1 VQQPAQPPGNIQ
13 LAAPI
18 NPVSVPGPPSQST
31 NLAPDISTYPSTGD
45 PYFQL
50 TGDVVPQEDVS
61 GWYVYPAANGSVL
74 FNNLIPPPMPVVNQ
88 GNLHA
93 FGDAIFYNGDT
104 LMPDTWYLNP
114 SLTGEIFLN
123 DASGTQLLHSID
135 GNLFYNNE
143 LLAKAND
150 IQDIADWSLY
160 PSIAQVELAGQNI
173 IQAGDISGASAHIT
187 SITTTNLGFGGATGT
202 TLSLSGAASVGSLN
216 SGGIINASSHQIQNA
231 TAITIGPSA
240 VGTLTSIDG
249 TALTWNG
256 NAITTGG
263 GGAAQNWSS
272 YPALVSVDLSGQSVQ
287 NGGILNASGIIIG
300 SGSSGIVLANR
311 LSSLAGATDP
321 PMLITAYQGLSV
333 TADAGNITTTAG
345 AVSGSGNITTTAAGV
360 ITNNSTGSINNVGN
374 NYEITADGGLNPLI
388 TPNINLLSKNGNG
401 GQVNVTADPG
411 SIVAL
416 GGKVTITANG
426 GTVYV
431 PQTPPAPPLA
441 ITVGGEVDIL
451 ANTGSGG
458 LYTAT
463 SAVKIGAAGINI
475 YAGALPSISSLLGYL
490 FQYGTLG
497 VSICAGLPATGIQF
511 PGTVYV
517 YGVGVPGVAGGVR
530 IESPQGIQMLSDTYI
545 HNLYPLDGDGLVI
558 QGRSLPTGYVTIKD
572 VAALTMTG
580 SGHIKTDFINSA
592 SGNGLFYEDTIRPF
606 PSLIRPGFEAYTI
619 KPPQAISAIP
629 ENLVISGN
637 PFPALGYKNYVQ
649 IQNADSIAFDVS
661 GSGSLTGVQTINGS
675 AYPPALPPIGD
686 VADWALFNAKQSVD
700 VSGFDL
706 NNVNNMTMLGNGLI
720 TAAGQLS
727 IFSDLAGDL
736 TLAANGGGNVNI
748 GTGNAGDIFIQTV
761 GAGHDLS
768 LAGDTVNITANAA
781 MNINTTAGN
790 TTIEGTD
797 IVMTAASDFSASAT
811 TGSAGINGQVD
822 VSLYAATG
830 NVNLVADSGEVIVQD
845 SVLNMNTHKIT
856 NLVAGTANT
865 DAVNFQQLT
874 TVVTSKDSTEFFVS
888 DNGNDITG
896 NGSFFAPFLTIQKA
910 ITQAE
915 LISSAANVCVI
926 QVASGHYN
934 ENLTFL
940 KGYIIV
946 NGALSSQTG
955 NEVCE
960 LTGSVSIALVG
971 ANDLFNRQVTFQG
984 FNFTTGP
991 GQAIT
996 DTSTSSHTVTFQD
1009 CKAFVYQQFFVSTAT
1024 CPDMRLYITNVEV
1037 SQTYLLSVS
1046 PVIVTNVG
1054 LAEFERLD
1062 VSCVGNVTAIVVGGT
1077 SVLNRL
1083 SLSTLDA
1090 TNAAT
1095 TLLPLLSI
1103 TSSTTATHS
1112 LGNVAFAFQSA
1123 VAKTA
1128 TNAMF
1133 IGSSINTAI
1142 IMLNCV
1148 FTLTGTASS
1157 TNNCVGYNGV
1167 GSPTIAGINNTSLNV
1182 NVTLPQTTSVQSGIT
1197 QIQYT
1202 NIQPPGLA
1210 TYSSTADQ
1218 VIAVTG
1224 TPQALTY
1231 NTTQFNQG
1239 TTLAANSRVYVNA
1252 QGNYALSYSVELF
1265 HTGVGLTQTAT
1276 TFLKKNGTT
1285 IANTG
1290 RQWSIPSG
1298 GFQNAVMAEFTV
1310 SLNAGDY
1317 VEVFFSGDTS
1327 LSANATAAAGALPAI
1342 PSVVFNIKQFR

>member
-1 VQQPAQPPGNIQ
+1 MDDVPIPDLSRVATVQVINPTPPPPLPPAPVYQMPVVIPAQPPQYEPVQRPPGDIARTVEQ
-13 LAAPI
+13 SVLPTTAPA
-18 NPVSVPGPPSQST
+18 VVST
-31 NLAPDISTYPSTGD
+31 NLAPDISTFPSSNE

-50 TGDVVPQEDVS
+50 TGDVAPQEDVS
-61 GWYVYPAANGSVL
+61 GWYIYPAANGSVL
-74 FNNLIPPPMPVVNQ
+74 FNNLLPPPMPVVNQ

-114 SLTGEIFLN
+114 SLTGEILLN

-135 GNLFYNNE
+135 ANLYYNNE

-150 IQDIADWSLY
+150 IQDIGDWSLY
-160 PSIAQVELAGQNI
+160 PAIATVELAGQNI

-187 SITTTNLGFGGATGT
+187 SITTTNLGFTGATGT

-216 SGGIINASSHQIQNA
+216 SGGIINATSHQIQNA
-231 TAITIGPSA
+231 TAVTIGPSA
-240 VGTLTSIDG
+240 VGTLSSPDG
-249 TALTWNG
+249 TVLTWNG
-256 NAITTGG
+256 NAITTGTEG
-263 GGAAQNWSS
+263 DAANWSAYPAINTVTGLSTTALALQAGAGQQLTFSAPDNAITATTGGAYN
-272 YPALVSVDLSGQSVQ
+272 VTVDKGVNILS
-287 NGGILNASGIIIG
+287 A
-300 SGSSGIVLANR
+300 AN
-311 LSSLAGATDP
+311 
-321 PMLITAYQGLSV
+321 
-333 TADAGNITTTAG
+333 
-345 AVSGSGNITTTAAGV
+345 
-360 ITNNSTGSINNVGN
+360 
-374 NYEITADGGLNPLI
+374 
-388 TPNINLLSKNGNG
+388 
-401 GQVNVTADPG
+401 VNVTAQNGSGGNIALNAQPG
-411 SIVAL
+411 YQLGTQQIGYGAIQLNAYGSSNQALGLGGKIDINAYSGGLGEYGSATSRVSVSSATIALSAGAVPPLPATAGSMNIFGQDIVSIVASL
-416 GGKVTITANG
+416 
-426 GTVYV
+426 V
-431 PQTPPAPPLA
+431 PP
-441 ITVGGEVDIL
+441 IL
-451 ANTGSGG
+451 
-458 LYTAT
+458 
-463 SAVKIGAAGINI
+463 
-475 YAGALPSISSLLGYL
+475 P
-490 FQYGTLG
+490 
-497 VSICAGLPATGIQF
+497 QF
-511 PGTVYV
+511 PNSVYI
-517 YGVGVPGVAGGVR
+517 YGDGVPGVAGGVR
-530 IESPQGIQMLSDTYI
+530 LQSPQGVQIAGNSDLYATDVYPFTSLGL
-545 HNLYPLDGDGLVI
+545 NLK
-558 QGRSLPTGYVTIKD
+558 GRASVPGPAADVTIAD
-572 VAALTMTG
+572 CATFAMRNAGTMTG
-580 SGHIKTDFINSA
+580 VQ
-592 SGNGLFYEDTIRPF
+592 
-606 PSLIRPGFEAYTI
+606 SLTMAGTGAIENVLTI
-619 KPPQAISAIP
+619 KPPLASGVGTP
-629 ENLVISGN
+629 NLVISGN
-637 PFPALGYKNYVQ
+637 PLPLLGFNNYVN
-649 IQNADSIAFDVS
+649 IQNAGTIAFDVS
-661 GSGSLTGVQTINGS
+661 GAGALTGVQTVNGV
-675 AYPPALPPIGD
+675 AYPPPLPPIGD
-686 VADWALFNAKQSVD
+686 VADWALFPAKQNVD
-700 VSGFDL
+700 LSANTI
-706 NNVNNMTMLGNGLI
+706 NNVGSINLLTNSAISSAGSLG
-720 TAAGQLS
+720 
-727 IFSDLAGDL
+727 IFSDGADL
-736 TLAANGGGNVNI
+736 SIAAANGGNVNV
-748 GTGNAGDIFIQTV
+748 GTGNAGDINILTA
-761 GAGHDLS
+761 GAGNDLS
-768 LAGDTVNITANAA
+768 LAGDTVNITAQAA
-781 MNINTTAGN
+781 MNINTAAGN

-797 IVMTAASDFSASAT
+797 IVMAAASDFTASAT
-811 TGSAGINGQVD
+811 TGSAGINGQID

-865 DAVNFQQLT
+865 DAVNFQQLN
-874 TVVTSKDSTEFFVS
+874 TVVTSKDSTEFYVS
-888 DNGNDITG
+888 DNGSDVSG

-926 QVASGHYN
+926 NVASGHYN

-955 NEVCE
+955 NEVVE
-960 LTGSVSIALVG
+960 LTGSVSIAVVG

-1037 SQTYLLSVS
+1037 SQTYLLSTF
-1046 PVIVTNVG
+1046 PVIVTNKG

-1077 SVLNRL
+1077 SVLNRC
-1083 SLSTLDA
+1083 SLTTLEA

-1148 FTLTGTASS
+1148 FTLAGTASS
-1157 TNNCVGYNGV
+1157 TNNCIGYD
-1167 GSPTIAGINNTSLNV
+1167 GSGNPTIAGINNTSLNV
-1182 NVTLPQTTSVQSGIT
+1182 NVLLPQTTSVQTGIT

-1202 NIQPPGLA
+1202 NIQPPGVA
-1210 TYSSTADQ
+1210 TYSSTVDQ
-1218 VIAVTG
+1218 VIAVSG

-1239 TTLAANSRVYVNA
+1239 TTLVANSRIYVTA
-1252 QGNYALSYSVELF
+1252 QGNYNLNYSVELQ
-1265 HTGVGLTQTAT
+1265 HAGAGAVQIAT

-1290 RQWSIPSG
+1290 RQWSITSAS
-1298 GFQNAVMAEFTV
+1298 FQNAAMAEFVV

>member
-1 VQQPAQPPGNIQ
+1 MLIVMDDVAIPDFSRPPPTVEIVVPVAPAPAWVPPAPTPIVYAPPPQVQQPAQPPGNIQ
-13 LAAPI
+13 VAAPN

-31 NLAPDISTYPSTGD
+31 NLAPDISTYSSTNE

-50 TGDVVPQEDVS
+50 TGDVVPAEDVS
-61 GWYVYPAANGSVL
+61 GWYFYPAANGSVL
-74 FNNLIPPPMPVVNQ
+74 FNNLFPPPIPTVNE

-160 PSIAQVELAGQNI
+160 PALQQLEMAGQNI
-173 IQAGDISGASAHIT
+173 IQAGDISGASAHVT
-187 SITTTNLGFGGATGT
+187 SITTTNLAFAGATGT

-216 SGGIINASSHQIQNA
+216 SGGIINATSHQIQNA
-231 TAITIGPSA
+231 TAVTIGPSA
-240 VGTLTSIDG
+240 VGTLSSPDG
-249 TALTWNG
+249 TVLTWNG
-256 NAITTGG
+256 NAITTGTEG
-263 GGAAQNWSS
+263 DAANWSAYPAINTVTGLSTTALALQAGAGQQLTFSAPDNAITATTGGAYN
-272 YPALVSVDLSGQSVQ
+272 VTVDKGVNILS
-287 NGGILNASGIIIG
+287 A
-300 SGSSGIVLANR
+300 AN
-311 LSSLAGATDP
+311 
-321 PMLITAYQGLSV
+321 
-333 TADAGNITTTAG
+333 
-345 AVSGSGNITTTAAGV
+345 
-360 ITNNSTGSINNVGN
+360 
-374 NYEITADGGLNPLI
+374 
-388 TPNINLLSKNGNG
+388 
-401 GQVNVTADPG
+401 VNVTAQNGSGGNIALNAQPG
-411 SIVAL
+411 YQLGTQQIGYGAIQLNAYGSSNQALGLGGKIDINAYSGGLGEYGSATSRVSVSSATIALSAGAVPPLPATAGSMNIFGQDIVSIVASL
-416 GGKVTITANG
+416 
-426 GTVYV
+426 V
-431 PQTPPAPPLA
+431 PP
-441 ITVGGEVDIL
+441 IL
-451 ANTGSGG
+451 
-458 LYTAT
+458 
-463 SAVKIGAAGINI
+463 
-475 YAGALPSISSLLGYL
+475 P
-490 FQYGTLG
+490 
-497 VSICAGLPATGIQF
+497 QF
-511 PGTVYV
+511 PNSVYI
-517 YGVGVPGVAGGVR
+517 YGDGVPGVAGGVR
-530 IESPQGIQMLSDTYI
+530 LQSPQGVQIAGNSDLYATDVYPFTSLGL
-545 HNLYPLDGDGLVI
+545 NLK
-558 QGRSLPTGYVTIKD
+558 GRASVPGPAADVTIAD
-572 VAALTMTG
+572 CATFAMRNAGTMTG
-580 SGHIKTDFINSA
+580 IQSISMAGT
-592 SGNGLFYEDTIRPF
+592 GLIENVL
-606 PSLIRPGFEAYTI
+606 SI
-619 KPPQAISAIP
+619 KPPLASGVGTP
-629 ENLVISGN
+629 NLVISGN
-637 PFPALGYKNYVQ
+637 PLPLLGFNNYVN
-649 IQNADSIAFDVS
+649 IQNAGTIAFDVS
-661 GSGSLTGVQTINGS
+661 GAGALTGVQTVNGV
-675 AYPPALPPIGD
+675 AYPPPLPPIGD
-686 VADWALFNAKQSVD
+686 VADWATFPAKQSVD

-706 NNVNNMTMLGNGLI
+706 NNVNNVTMLANGLI

-790 TTIEGTD
+790 MTIEGTD
-797 IVMTAASDFSASAT
+797 IVMTAASDFTASAT
-811 TGSAGINGQVD
+811 TGSAGINGQID
-822 VSLYAATG
+822 VSLYSATG
-830 NVNLVADSGEVIVQD
+830 NVNLVADTGEVIVQD

-865 DAVNFQQLT
+865 DAVNFQQLN
-874 TVVTSKDSTEFFVS
+874 TVVTSKDSTEFYVS
-888 DNGNDITG
+888 DNGSDVSG
-896 NGSFFAPFLTIQKA
+896 NGSFFAPYLTIQKA

-915 LISSAANVCVI
+915 LISSAALVCVI

-934 ENLTFL
+934 ENLTFN

-946 NGALSSQTG
+946 NGSLSSQTG

-960 LTGSVSIALVG
+960 LTGSVSIALTG

-1024 CPDMRLYITNVEV
+1024 CADMRLYMTNVEV
-1037 SQTYLLSVS
+1037 SQTYLLSAS

-1054 LAEFERLD
+1054 LLEFERLD
-1062 VSCVGNVTAIVVGGT
+1062 VSCVGNVSAIVIGGT
-1077 SVLNRL
+1077 SVLNRC
-1083 SLSTLDA
+1083 SLTTLDA
-1090 TNAAT
+1090 TNAAA

-1103 TSSTTATHS
+1103 TSTSTATHS

-1123 VAKTA
+1123 VAKTN

-1157 TNNCVGYNGV
+1157 TNYCVGYNGV

-1182 NVTLPQTTSVQSGIT
+1182 NVLLPQTTSVQSGIT

-1218 VIAVTG
+1218 VIAVSG

-1239 TTLAANSRVYVNA
+1239 TTLVANSRIYVAA
-1252 QGNYALSYSVELF
+1252 QGNYALSYSVELQ
-1265 HTGVGLTQTAT
+1265 HAGGGAVQIAT

-1290 RQWSIPSG
+1290 RQWSITSAS
-1298 GFQNAVMAEFTV
+1298 FQNAAMAEFVV

-1317 VEVFFSGDTS
+1317 VEVFFNGDTS